1 MQTSGGLIAG
11 RAGRSCELSRRRNR
25 PSDAP
30 NGKAASLRN
39 PTLRHSAR
47 RISRFVQTPL
57 WLGAWSAR
65 VSARPHVE
73 GVAGAEAAGFA
84 LVLVREGSDVNAA

>member
-1 MQTSGGLIAG
+1 METSGGLIAG

-39 PTLRHSAR
+39 PTLRHSAHGAVSTF
-47 RISRFVQTPL
+47 ISDLPL
-57 WLGAWSAR
+57 SLG
-65 VSARPHVE
+65 VV
-73 GVAGAEAAGFA
+73 
-84 LVLVREGSDVNAA
+84 VNAL